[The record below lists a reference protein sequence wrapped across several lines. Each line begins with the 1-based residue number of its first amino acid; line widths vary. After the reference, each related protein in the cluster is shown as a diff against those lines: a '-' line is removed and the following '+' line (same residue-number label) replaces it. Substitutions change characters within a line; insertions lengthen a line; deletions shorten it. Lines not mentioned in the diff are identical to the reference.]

1 MLPDTPWTAHDWN
14 PELYRYEQI
23 AEWIGERIR
32 AGEYPPR
39 TVLSEVRLQ
48 GYFGVGRETIRKAFV
63 ILRDRGLIIT
73 KPGRGS
79 VVLRRDGDGFA
90 G

>member
-1 MLPDTPWTAHDWN
+1 M
-14 PELYRYEQI
+14 
-23 AEWIGERIR
+23 
-32 AGEYPPR
+32 
-39 TVLSEVRLQ
+39 RLQ

-79 VVLRRDGDGFA
+79 VVLRRES
-90 G
+90 

>member
-1 MLPDTPWTAHDWN
+1 M
-14 PELYRYEQI
+14 
-23 AEWIGERIR
+23 RIR

-48 GYFGVGRETIRKAFV
+48 SYFGVGRETIRKAFV

-79 VVLRRDGDGFA
+79 VVLRRDGDASA